1 MFVGSSKKG
10 DSVAAIRDCTDK
22 LKETRESEY
31 SKAKTDKDAIIKN
44 PGNLGKNSFDPQE
57 INGLKAVMTRLHN
70 NNPKTGTDEKVHY
83 PGMSISLE
91 IDGTWGFTPG
101 NAISTTQVP
110 RKWRTSLNS
119 YFMISR
125 VTHSFQQSD
134 WSCKIDGIL
143 GYYPNI
149 EYIQL

>member
-1 MFVGSSKKG
+1 
-10 DSVAAIRDCTDK
+10 
-22 LKETRESEY
+22 
-31 SKAKTDKDAIIKN
+31 
-44 PGNLGKNSFDPQE
+44 
-57 INGLKAVMTRLHN
+57 MTRIHN
-70 NNPKTGTDEKVHY
+70 NNPKTATDEKIHF

-91 IDGTWGFTPG
+91 IDGTWGFHPG

-119 YFMISR
+119 YFLITR

-143 GYYPNI
+143 SYYPNI